1 MRLRVPGAGCL
12 AIALLAACGAQPG
25 STDSDGSSSSGASA
39 TGSGPVTTGDAETSA
54 STSEPPTSSSEALP
68 STSTDTTG
76 SSSDSVGATTDAPT
90 SDPVDPSSSTG
101 GDPSGPSSTSG
112 DPDPGGPLVVVNPGF
127 EADAVAD
134 GDYDDTIVPAGWTKY
149 DPQNIIGQDYN
160 SLGVLNPTGTVLY
173 PGGAPEGSNVAL
185 VFLWREQTNDMP
197 AGYVQQL
204 ADDLQANTQYTLRVK
219 VGNIA
224 PTGNVPY
231 DLAGFPGY
239 RVELLAGGDV
249 LAADDDSLAPTDG
262 TFLQSEV
269 VFTTGDDDAALGTPL
284 AIRLIN
290 LNKGG
295 AGIEVNFDD
304 VELHA
309 APAP

>member
-1 MRLRVPGAGCL
+1 M
-12 AIALLAACGAQPG
+12 IAACGAQPG
-25 STDSDGSSSSGASA
+25 STDSDGSTSSGAS
-39 TGSGPVTTGDAETSA
+39 TTSSGPVTTTGDAETST
-54 STSEPPTSSSEALP
+54 STFEPPTSSSGPLP

-76 SSSDSVGATTDAPT
+76 SSSDSVGVTTDAPT
-90 SDPVDPSSSTG
+90 SDPVDPSSSTS

-134 GDYDDTIVPAGWTKY
+134 GNYNDKIVPAGWTKY

-185 VFLWREQTNDMP
+185 IFLWREQTNDTP

-224 PTGNVPY
+224 PMGNVPY

-239 RVELLAGGDV
+239 RVELLAGGGV

-269 VFTTGDDDAALGTPL
+269 SFTTGDDDAALGMPL

-295 AGIEVNFDD
+295 SGIEVNFDD
-304 VELHA
+304 VELLA